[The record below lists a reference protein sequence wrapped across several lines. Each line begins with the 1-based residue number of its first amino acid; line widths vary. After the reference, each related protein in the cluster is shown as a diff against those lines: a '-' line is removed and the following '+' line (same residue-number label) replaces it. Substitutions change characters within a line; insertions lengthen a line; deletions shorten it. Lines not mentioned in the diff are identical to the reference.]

1 MPSSPSGAWIITSS
15 LLLIR
20 SKGIDM
26 LMIGKEISP
35 RDRVLKGVAAIMG
48 NNDYDGING
57 LLMIGDHTVVSAGNP
72 KGIRTAATNGKH
84 TWYLDDF
91 VAQLNDAELRFLIL
105 HEVFHILLK
114 HLSTYDYLHK
124 LDADRC
130 NRACDYVI
138 NGMLIDYDAGK
149 GFITMPKMGLYD
161 PKYKGMD
168 ADAVF
173 KLLASDDN
181 GGGGGGGAIDEHD
194 WDGAEEMT
202 EAEQVELEQAIDQ
215 ALRQGALLA
224 GKNGSGGA
232 RLIEDLLASK
242 VDYKAALREW
252 VCDTC
257 AGNDYSTWTRP
268 NRRYLSYNMVMPSGV
283 SEVVG
288 ELVIANDMSGSIGA
302 REVAQILGEVA
313 NIADSV
319 NPSGIRLLY
328 WDTQVCGDEYYEQG
342 EYQNMLQSTKPVG
355 GGGTDVRCVSNYLR
369 DKAITPQGVIIITDG
384 YLGGDWGDWSVP
396 TLWVIVGNPH
406 TTAPFGHTVHV
417 EMD

>member
-1 MPSSPSGAWIITSS
+1 
-15 LLLIR
+15 
-20 SKGIDM
+20 M
-26 LMIGKEISP
+26 LMIGKPVSP
-35 RDRVLKGVAAIMG
+35 KDRVLKAVAAVMG
-48 NNDYDGING
+48 NTDYDGING
-57 LLMIGDHTVVSAGNP
+57 LLMIGNHTVVTKDDP
-72 KGIRTAATNGKH
+72 KKIRTAATNGKH

-91 VAQLNDAELRFLIL
+91 VDSLNDPELRFLVL

-114 HLSTYDYLHK
+114 HLTTYDYLHK
-124 LDADRC
+124 QNPSRT

-168 ADAVF
+168 ADAVY
-173 KLLASDDN
+173 KLLEDEDKN
-181 GGGGGGGAIDEHD
+181 GGGGGDSMDEHD

-202 EAEQVELEQAIDQ
+202 EEEKRELEQAIDQ

-232 RLIEDLLASK
+232 RLIEELLASK
-242 VDYKAALREW
+242 VDYKEALREW
-252 VCDTC
+252 VLDTC
-257 AGNDYSTWTRP
+257 AGNDFSTWTRP

-288 ELVIANDMSGSIGA
+288 EIVIACDMSGSIGA
-302 REVAQILGEVA
+302 REIAQILGEVA

-319 NPSGIRLLY
+319 KPAGIRLLY

-342 EYQNMLQSTKPVG
+342 QYQEMIQSTKPVG
-355 GGGTDVRCVSNYLR
+355 GGGTDVRCVSTYIKEK
-369 DKAITPQGVIIITDG
+369 DIKPQGVIIITDG
-384 YLGGDWGDWSVP
+384 YLGGDWGEWSVP
-396 TLWVIVGNPH
+396 TLWVIVGNPN
-406 TTAPFGHTVHV
+406 TTAPMGTTVHV
-417 EMD
+417 EI